1 LLLAFNQTAA
11 QDGLMEN
18 NPSAAES
25 DQDASFEP
33 AMAHSQRNT
42 EQLAEGGDPEAQF
55 RMGLAQ
61 ACHGT
66 LGGFSHAAEWYR
78 KAADQ
83 GHTLAQFNLG
93 VMYGRGQ
100 GFGRDR
106 ERSRFWLT
114 RAAEAGD
121 AGAQYML
128 GMTQNRTSL
137 DEVAATAKES
147 RIEAYKWLQLAA
159 AQGYGE
165 APAGCDL
172 VSMGM
177 TVEGVKEGKRR
188 ASVFIARVD
197 SKAC

>member
-1 LLLAFNQTAA
+1 MGRPQ
-11 QDGLMEN
+11 G
-18 NPSAAES
+18 
-25 DQDASFEP
+25 
-33 AMAHSQRNT
+33 NT
-42 EQLAEGGDPEAQF
+42 EHLAEGGDPEAQF
-55 RMGLAQ
+55 QMGLAN

-66 LGGFSHAAEWYR
+66 LASFSHAAEWYQ

-93 VMYGRGQ
+93 VMYWRGQ

-106 ERSRFWLT
+106 ERSRFWIT

-165 APAGCDL
+165 APDGCDL
-172 VSMGM
+172 VAMGM
-177 TVEGVKEGKRR
+177 TVDGVKEGKRR
-188 ASVFIARVD
+188 ASAFIARAD
-197 SKAC
+197 LK